1 MSNLNESSEHQYMML
16 SRLKSDCE
24 YYVGRY
30 GHGLERT
37 LYTQDVE
44 SHIQLMKDRWNALPE
59 DGKPMW
65 LSMQDI
71 LDYESVMLH
80 IKANKML
87 EDE

>member
-44 SHIQLMKDRWNALPE
+44 SHIQLMKDRWNSLPE

-80 IKANKML
+80 IKTNKML